1 MANSFGGVSLTTI
14 ADKGLANLKRRI
26 GPISR
31 YSTDFSNEFMAPGQ
45 SAITTHLFSAGASA
59 RTFATTDTSYTRDD
73 TTTTA
78 VTVTP
83 DILYLKNDI
92 NELVLSGSPLSLEAR
107 IAEVGAEAVAK
118 GVFDRLNAL
127 VTAANFTTSVT
138 AVALA
143 NFGFDDIVDAQ
154 AALVAAGISGDM
166 HTCISA
172 AAYGNL
178 LKSTSTYPQI
188 QRDANGTG
196 NILAGFPGIGDV
208 YPISSVAANSENLYG
223 WTAAPDAFC
232 IVARQPMVPHGFAG
246 EVVTATDPE
255 SGLSFQV
262 RMSFNDGLY
271 TIWTGALVG
280 VAKGRATALY
290 RYITA

>member
-1 MANSFGGVSLTTI
+1 MSNGFAGVSLTTI
-14 ADKGLANLKRRI
+14 ADKGLANLKRKI
-26 GPISR
+26 GPVTR
-31 YSTDFSNEFMAPGQ
+31 YTTDFSSDFMAPGQ
-45 SAITTHLFSAGASA
+45 SAITTHLFAAGASA
-59 RTFATTDTSYTRDD
+59 RTFSTSDTSYTRDD

-92 NELVLSGSPLSLEAR
+92 NELVLSGSPIDLENR
-107 IAEVGAEAVAK
+107 IANVGAEAVAK
-118 GVFDRLNAL
+118 GVFDRVNAL
-127 VTAANFTTSVT
+127 VTAANFTNSVT
-138 AVALA
+138 AVAVG
-143 NFGFDDIVDAQ
+143 NFGFDDIIDAE
-154 AALVAAGISGDM
+154 AALVAAGISGEM

-178 LKSTSTYPQI
+178 LKSTSTYPQL
-188 QRDANGTG
+188 QRDPNGTG
-196 NILAGFPGIGDV
+196 NIMAGFAGIGDV

-223 WTAAPDAFC
+223 WTAAQDAFA
-232 IVARQPMVPHGFAG
+232 IVARQPMIPKGFAG

-262 RMSFNDGLY
+262 RMSFADGLY

-290 RYITA
+290 RYISA